1 LADGGTQHP
10 DGEEETIVEGREPS
24 YSDEIAL
31 PAPHRIGRFTVLEEI
46 GRGGMGIV
54 YSAYDPTLDRRVA
67 VKVLRADAAEGT
79 GTAGRAR
86 LLREAQATA
95 RLSHPNVI
103 TVYEVG
109 TLGDDVFV
117 ATEYIEGETLR
128 RWIGTGDDRKEWPEI
143 LRAYIQAGRGLAA
156 AHEAGLVHR
165 DFKPENV
172 LVDENGR
179 ARVLDFGL
187 ARAVG
192 DAAGISGVV
201 DVDDDESPTES
212 RRRSSANLEVPI
224 TWDGAVMGTPSYM
237 APEQHSGG
245 RVDARSDQFAFCIAL
260 YEALHGE
267 RPFQGPDVLS
277 LRTNI
282 VSGERAEVPARYPVP
297 AWLDAVLDR
306 GLRIKP
312 VDRFESMEDLLGE
325 LSRDR
330 SRRRRRVQLG
340 LGLAFA
346 GFGGALAYGTLFGRV
361 TGGAGDPCADQSDK
375 LDAVWGDVKSEE
387 VRAAFEGTGLAHARE
402 TFDAIKPVLDDYTQ
416 HWDDTRR
423 QVCEAASESEELFD
437 VRQACLNRRLSELR
451 AATAVLGR
459 ADDAVVQSA
468 AHVIE
473 QLRDPSTCAT
483 MDTLQIEMPLPK
495 DEADA
500 TQVMEL
506 RHALDEVKA
515 LVDTGNQDEALTK
528 AADVV
533 SAARELDYQ
542 PLVAES
548 LLQLGLVHAKSGR
561 YGDAAVAFE
570 SAMWA
575 AEVSRHDTA
584 AVDIWNAWIRT
595 VGYQLHDHEAAEEMI
610 PRQDAALHRLGDD
623 DRRWASGFKARAAVS
638 FDRGEFDGAVEN
650 LERARELLDSDAI
663 NEPARLASVLQNL
676 GTALYRAGRLEE
688 SEATLRRAVELLE
701 AVPGPR
707 HPALSAVHQSLGGL
721 ARMRDDPL
729 RAVVHYR
736 LALEIFTE
744 THLPSHP
751 GTTTCHRNLGD
762 ALAISD
768 RLEDAV
774 THYRL
779 ALANEIARTGAP
791 EPPHFTSFVLGRALL
806 DLGRPAE
813 ALAHLE
819 VRLSFAE
826 DNVQAAAQVADAR
839 FAVARA
845 LTSAEPDNPTRRS
858 RAIDLARH
866 ARRDYAADEQARDVA
881 LVDAWLERVES
892 DDESQ

>member
-1 LADGGTQHP
+1 MADGATEHP
-10 DGEEETIVEGREPS
+10 DGEEETIIEGREPS
-24 YSDEIAL
+24 YSGEIAL

-128 RWIGTGDDRKEWPEI
+128 RWTGTGDDRKEWPEI
-143 LRAYIQAGRGLAA
+143 LSAYIQAGWGLAA

-179 ARVLDFGL
+179 VRVLDFGL

-192 DAAGISGVV
+192 DVAGIAGVV
-201 DVDDDESPTES
+201 EVVDDPPAAA

-237 APEQHSGG
+237 APEQHAGG

-306 GLRIKP
+306 GLRVKP
-312 VDRFESMEDLLGE
+312 AERFESMEDLLGE

-346 GFGGALAYGTLFGRV
+346 GFGGALAYGALFGRV
-361 TGGAGDPCADQSDK
+361 TAGAGDPCADQSDR
-375 LDAVWGDVKSEE
+375 LSAVWGPAKAEE
-387 VRAAFEGTGLAHARE
+387 VRAAFEGTGLSHAPG
-402 TFDAIKPVLDDYTQ
+402 TFEAIKPVLDDYTER
-416 HWDDTRR
+416 WDDTRR
-423 QVCEAASESEELFD
+423 AVCEGANESEELFD

-459 ADDAVVQSA
+459 ADEAVVQSA
-468 AHVIE
+468 ANVIE

-483 MDTLQIEMPLPK
+483 MDTLQVEMPLPK

-500 TQVMEL
+500 TKVMEL

-528 AADVV
+528 VADVV

-561 YGDAAVAFE
+561 YGEAAVAFE

-584 AVDIWNAWIRT
+584 AVDIWNSWIRT
-595 VGYQLHDHEAAEEMI
+595 VGYQLHDHEGADEMI

-623 DRRWASGFKARAAVS
+623 DRRWASGYKARAAVA
-638 FDRGEFDGAVEN
+638 FDRGEFDDAVAN
-650 LERARELLDSDAI
+650 LERARDLLQSEGI

-676 GTALYRAGRLEE
+676 GTALYRAGRLDE
-688 SEATLRRAVELLE
+688 SEAALRRAVELLE

-736 LALEIFTE
+736 LALEIFAE

-791 EPPHFTSFVLGRALL
+791 EAPHFTSFVLGRALL

-819 VRLSFAE
+819 VRLAYAE
-826 DNVQAAAQVADAR
+826 ENVGEAAQVADAR

-845 LTSAEPDNPTRRS
+845 LVLADPDNPTREG
-858 RAIDLARH
+858 RAIGLAKH
-866 ARRDYAADEQARDVA
+866 ARRDYVADGNARDLA
-881 LVDAWLERVES
+881 LVDAWLQRVES
-892 DDESQ
+892 PSGDE